1 MRQSRGKGIFISL
14 LVVVYIICFIW
25 WQSMQGGMAS
35 HAESRYVVAVV
46 MSYARGT
53 MIAPYVNDV
62 VIRRLAHLTE
72 YAALGCAF
80 SEFFLLKS
88 GKSQKKW
95 VLLLGFSIAAFDE
108 YIQQFSGGRTSAW
121 HDVGLDTIG
130 CMVGIVIIVM
140 VRVIK
145 RHCT

>member
-1 MRQSRGKGIFISL
+1 MRRSQGKGVFISL

-35 HAESRYVVAVV
+35 HAESRYVVEVV

-53 MIAPYVNDV
+53 IIAPYVNDV
-62 VIRRLAHLTE
+62 IIRRLAHLTE
-72 YAALGCAF
+72 YAILGGAL
-80 SEFFLLKS
+80 SKFFLLKS
-88 GKSQKKW
+88 GKSQEKW

-108 YIQQFSGGRTSAW
+108 YIQQFSGGRTSTW

-130 CMVGIVIIVM
+130 CVVGVVIIV
-140 VRVIK
+140 VARIIK
-145 RHCT
+145 RYCT

>member
-1 MRQSRGKGIFISL
+1 MRRSQGKGVFISL

-35 HAESRYVVAVV
+35 HAESRYVVEVV

-53 MIAPYVNDV
+53 IIAPYVNDV
-62 VIRRLAHLTE
+62 IIRRLAHLTE
-72 YAALGCAF
+72 YAILGGAL
-80 SEFFLLKS
+80 SKFFFLKS
-88 GKSQKKW
+88 GKSQEKW

-108 YIQQFSGGRTSAW
+108 YIQQFSGGRTSTW

-130 CMVGIVIIVM
+130 CVVGVVIIV
-140 VRVIK
+140 VARIIK
-145 RHCT
+145 RYCT